1 MLPQMSALD
10 QKRTLEP
17 SNAMLITALVFALVL
32 EDFLAK
38 TRR

>member
-1 MLPQMSALD
+1 MSALD